1 MDKKIKWDI
10 KKSNWLEAH
19 TERGGI
25 GFEECAILIEAGQ
38 ILDSISNPSSNH
50 IDQKTFVL
58 EIDEYVY
65 LVPYIETEEG
75 IFLKT
80 LYPSRKFT
88 SRTSGGIRTETY
100 GFTFADPPQTVNSR
114 RKITC

>member
-65 LVPYIETEEG
+65 LVPYIETEEE

-88 SRTSGGIRTETY
+88 SIYLGKK
-100 GFTFADPPQTVNSR
+100 PL
-114 RKITC
+114 